1 MKRKIRKVWN
11 ILRRNESIK
20 DQYAIEVSNRYDRL
34 TEEVVGKGADKD
46 WQVLQGALV
55 GAAEAV
61 IPKERRRRKNP
72 WITDEI
78 LDMME
83 ERRIVKNLSEERYRE
98 MDRRILRSCQV
109 KKEEWLNARCKDI
122 EESEKVDPREM
133 AMQIRELSGKKG
145 IVRSTVIKDRNGDI
159 LTDRE
164 QVLERWRGYVGELYR
179 DQRGNIPDL
188 GDIEP
193 GPPIL
198 RGEVE
203 KAIKTMKW
211 RKAEGSDGVVVEMV
225 EAAGEFGIS
234 KITDLANL
242 IYTTGQ
248 VPGSMKESEFLV
260 IPKKSGAIECE
271 KHRTISIMSQVAKIV
286 LKVLG
291 ARLKSK
297 V

>member
-203 KAIKTMKW
+203 KAIKTMK
-211 RKAEGSDGVVVEMV
+211 
-225 EAAGEFGIS
+225 
-234 KITDLANL
+234 
-242 IYTTGQ
+242 
-248 VPGSMKESEFLV
+248 
-260 IPKKSGAIECE
+260 
-271 KHRTISIMSQVAKIV
+271 
-286 LKVLG
+286 
-291 ARLKSK
+291 
-297 V
+297 